1 MKASGPVARSA
12 SVRVEGARGVAECA
26 ARGLGRARILLGA
39 LTALALSSC
48 LHVPGSSQKTAPAA
62 FGEAS
67 YRGEP
72 LGLPLAVTTAEDYV
86 VRVVAGSVT
95 CSGSLIEED
104 RVLTAHHCI
113 AKRDKGGQMLPK
125 DVGAEDVHVELGGDP
140 FAWGE
145 VGVRAIIAPT
155 CGHAAGEGDIAILVL
170 ERRLV
175 GVPTRRARLAG
186 PPVIGRSI
194 EPIGFGRCVFTQS
207 TGGRA
212 IRTGGAIEEISP
224 RRFRLD
230 ASICPGD
237 SGGPAVETESGDII
251 GVISAAVMDASDTTL
266 GRSEFTR
273 LDAWASLF
281 TQAQLV
287 VDGMSPNELPPVDC
301 R

>member
-1 MKASGPVARSA
+1 VGPGAQGLLFLLVSLVAA
-12 SVRVEGARGVAECA
+12 G
-26 ARGLGRARILLGA
+26 
-39 LTALALSSC
+39 C
-48 LHVPGSSQKTAPAA
+48 LHLPGGRERTAPAA

-67 YRGEP
+67 YRGDP
-72 LGLPLAVTTAEDYV
+72 LGLPLAVTTDEDYV

-104 RVLTAHHCI
+104 RVLTAHHCV
-113 AKRDKGGQMLPK
+113 ARRDKGGQMLPK
-125 DVGAEDVHVELGGDP
+125 DVPAEEIQVELGGDP

-145 VGVRAIIAPT
+145 VGVRAVITPT

-175 GVPTRRARLAG
+175 GVATRRARLEG
-186 PPVIGRSI
+186 PPVVGQEVR
-194 EPIGFGRCVFTQS
+194 PIGFGRCVFTQS

-212 IRTGGAIEEISP
+212 IRTGGAIEDLAH

-237 SGGPAVETESGDII
+237 SGGPAVEEDSGEIV
-251 GVISAAVMDASDTTL
+251 GVISAAVMDASDKTL
-266 GRSEFTR
+266 GRAEFTR
-273 LDAWASLF
+273 LDAWAALF

-287 VDGMSPNELPPVDC
+287 VEGMSPNELPPVEC
-301 R
+301 H

>member
-1 MKASGPVARSA
+1 MKAPGEEARRCSA
-12 SVRVEGARGVAECA
+12 RHVREGVVCARCLPGFS
-26 ARGLGRARILLGA
+26 RGLLTLLA
-39 LTALALSSC
+39 ALALVAC
-48 LHVPGSSQKTAPAA
+48 IRVPGRHPQAAPAA

-67 YRGEP
+67 ERGEP
-72 LGLPLAVTTAEDYV
+72 LGVPLALTTEEDYV
-86 VRVVAGSVT
+86 VRVVIGSVT

-113 AKRDKGGQMLPK
+113 AERDKDGQMLPK
-125 DVGAEDVHVELGGDP
+125 DVAAEDIHVELGGDP

-145 VGVRAIIAPT
+145 VGVRAVIAPT
-155 CGHAAGEGDIAILVL
+155 CGYAAGEGDLAILVL
-170 ERRLV
+170 ERKLV
-175 GVPTRRARLAG
+175 GVATRQARIAG
-186 PPVIGRSI
+186 PPVVGREI

-212 IRTGGAIEEISP
+212 VRVGGPIEELSH

-251 GVISAAVMDASDTTL
+251 GVISAAVMDASDKTL

-273 LDAWASLF
+273 LDSWAQLF

-287 VDGMSPNELPPVDC
+287 VDGMSPAELPPVDC
-301 R
+301 H